1 MWTQVPQKGMQFL
14 LYYWKCLAFLF
25 IFVHPR
31 VFTQSLLFRAVFWRP
46 FSAVLFFFWSFYH
59 FTSLCLI
66 YIIRVPLFCCVS
78 FYHCTSLCF
87 IYGIR
92 LPLWYLRTIV
102 RRDDFGLCSKLEE
115 INQIIVICSN
125 VSAKLWLPIGGGKI
139 HQTVSP
145 DFGPTDRD

>member
-1 MWTQVPQKGMQFL
+1 MRSPPKTGCELRCPRRVCSFCSTIGNAQPSCLSLFTLGFL
-14 LYYWKCLAFLF
+14 LNLYC
-25 IFVHPR
+25 FVQCFGDH
-31 VFTQSLLFRAVFWRP
+31 FLLFW
-46 FSAVLFFFWSFYH
+46 FFFWSFYH

-87 IYGIR
+87 IYRIR

-125 VSAKLWLPIGGGKI
+125 VSAKL
-139 HQTVSP
+139 
-145 DFGPTDRD
+145 